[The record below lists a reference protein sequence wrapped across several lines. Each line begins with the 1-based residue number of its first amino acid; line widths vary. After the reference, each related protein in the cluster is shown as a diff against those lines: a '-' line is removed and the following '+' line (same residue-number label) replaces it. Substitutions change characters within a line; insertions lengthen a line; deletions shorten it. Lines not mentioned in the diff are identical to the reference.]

1 MADLMQQARVLL
13 AAEYERGGIEH
24 VAGCIRHDAT
34 LTKLE
39 QRAIRAIAAALRAA
53 PAWQPIE
60 TAPRDGTPVWA
71 FNGEQAPML
80 YIAGEGYA
88 LWIWADQVLA
98 DVDPSPEQPTHW
110 MPLPEPPLAARPQ
123 GVKDAQ

>member
-1 MADLMQQARVLL
+1 MADLMQRERKILADAWVQAGWPPEAAAVL
-13 AAEYERGGIEH
+13 ASGN
-24 VAGCIRHDAT
+24 DT
-34 LTKLE
+34 QLTVQLS
-39 QRAIRAIAAALRAA
+39 AIAAAIRAA

-60 TAPRDGTPVWA
+60 TAPRDGAPVWA

-123 GVKDAQ
+123 GMR